1 MLGIIIYLQIDRSV
15 SADEFLMVIH
25 IREPGAQANRAL
37 SMSRLDRADGPAAV
51 ERVVFVGVGAKQI
64 IGSNFLARLET

>member
-1 MLGIIIYLQIDRSV
+1 
-15 SADEFLMVIH
+15 MVIH

-37 SMSRLDRADGPAAV
+37 SMSRLDRADGPEAV